1 MWLSPTNFL
10 VICLFIHH
18 SHAYSMGAPDSA
30 CNRMTPG
37 TFEFPAKYFLV
48 KISKIKK
55 NILAWQLLSYC
66 AFVLIRALNKLYLL
80 FLEDWNSLKSYEKII
95 MISIFWYLENH
106 FSLSPCF
113 HVHFYVTCF
122 KLSQFF
128 MRWWYFFTYV

>member
-1 MWLSPTNFL
+1 MWLSPTNLL

-37 TFEFPAKYFLV
+37 TFEFPAKKVFAGT
-48 KISKIKK
+48 SKIME

-80 FLEDWNSLKSYEKII
+80 FLEDWNSLKCYEKII
-95 MISIFWYLENH
+95 MISVFWYLETI
-106 FSLSPCF
+106 LAYP
-113 HVHFYVTCF
+113 HVFMYIFVTCF

-128 MRWWYFFTYV
+128 MRWYFLTHI

>member
-48 KISKIKK
+48 EISKIKK

-80 FLEDWNSLKSYEKII
+80 FLEDWNSLKCYEKII
-95 MISIFWYLENH
+95 MISVFWYLETI
-106 FSLSPCF
+106 LAYP
-113 HVHFYVTCF
+113 HVFMYIFVTCF

-128 MRWWYFFTYV
+128 MRWYFFTYI

>member
-37 TFEFPAKYFLV
+37 TFEFPAKYFLTE
-48 KISKIKK
+48 ISKIKK

-80 FLEDWNSLKSYEKII
+80 FLEDWNSLKCYEKII
-95 MISIFWYLENH
+95 MNSVFWYLETI
-106 FSLSPCF
+106 LAYP
-113 HVHFYVTCF
+113 HVFMYIFVTCF

-128 MRWWYFFTYV
+128 MSWYFLTYI